1 MRIICNLSGR
11 ALIRIKF
18 WTNVD
23 RPLVMGTG
31 GGGRVIHAYMYS
43 FSILSQPTPPIPEAS
58 QGGGAY
64 PEPEDIYESLP
75 QDDEP
80 FTSSVA
86 PPLPTQAIPTLSRV
100 VTTGPPRFPA
110 PNAPPPPPPRML
122 EIAVCIAGEKEWLKH
137 NAKINYT
144 MNEDCLWHN
153 LQGSLHVYLISH
165 ISGIGLLC
173 IPWKR
178 DLITTIPVTRFQVGY
193 IVVS

>member
-1 MRIICNLSGR
+1 
-11 ALIRIKF
+11 
-18 WTNVD
+18 
-23 RPLVMGTG
+23 
-31 GGGRVIHAYMYS
+31 MYS

-137 NAKINYT
+137 NAQDKLCHEQSDGEPKTRTVCGIISKA
-144 MNEDCLWHN
+144 L
-153 LQGSLHVYLISH
+153 YLISH
-165 ISGIGLLC
+165 ISGIGLIC